1 MNYSSICGKKLGQ
14 QNEKSITLIRW
25 HGDKTMAK
33 APGSARKQRTDKGK
47 LRGPRTVAVTGNGGD
62 GRVLAADDNSLDQNA
77 VRENWH
83 HHRKWWKAHHL
94 RQALLDEQYR
104 NGVKALKADG
114 HAIES
119 MRVADK
125 WESVKHAA
133 KVEQQI
139 KLSLTVAW
147 YLGLP
152 MGAQLDLFQN
162 PHINILDQAYEAGK
176 VCALEGKAL
185 RTDYAPETP
194 EYHSFANGY
203 HEIQA
208 EHVRKGLRPLEDT
221 EQAAE
226 ASDGEFEA
234 EL

>member
-1 MNYSSICGKKLGQ
+1 MV
-14 QNEKSITLIRW
+14 
-25 HGDKTMAK
+25 K
-33 APGSARKQRTDKGK
+33 APGTRKQRTDKGK
-47 LRGPRTVAVTGNGGD
+47 PRGSRTVKAIGNGGD
-62 GRVLAADDNSLDQNA
+62 GRVLAADDNRDQNA

-119 MRVADK
+119 MRVADAL
-125 WESVKHAA
+125 ESVKHAA

-139 KLSLTVAW
+139 NLRLTVAW

-162 PHINILDQAYEAGK
+162 PPHVDT
-176 VCALEGKAL
+176 
-185 RTDYAPETP
+185 TDDM
-194 EYHSFANGY
+194 
-203 HEIQA
+203 QA
-208 EHVRKGLRPLEDT
+208 EPVLIGIRPLEGT

-226 ASDGEFEA
+226 AGEHGESGGEFEA